1 MWKEKIRKE
10 KFTGDKYHDEL
21 IKKVE
26 EALCDE
32 NFTEEEYEEL
42 RKLFRD

>member
-10 KFTGDKYHDEL
+10 KYTGDRYHDKL

-26 EALCDE
+26 EALADE
-32 NFTEEEYEEL
+32 DFDEEEYEEL
-42 RKLFRD
+42 RKLFQD